1 MVVAWVVIFAIAL
14 VLRCG
19 ASIYW
24 QNRQADQNAFAFGDS
39 FSYWVL
45 GHQIYEGN
53 EYKFGG
59 DNARVARAP
68 GFPVLLAGWHWLFNG
83 KPSVVS
89 VRFMNSVIGAFT
101 VLAVGWLATL
111 LFDVRT
117 GIYAGVLASIYPGA
131 IAMSILIL
139 SEGPFCLLM
148 TLELV
153 AVYFCF
159 HRENASLSSRRWA
172 AVFVGV
178 TAALAVL
185 IRPSWLLYTPALWA
199 ILCLFRKNRS
209 LKMKLGAIGAV
220 AFILVMMPWWIRNHQ
235 VTGRFVPTTLQVG
248 ASLYDGWRPDAD
260 GASDMSFMADF
271 YRQQTQEDLLATSVP
286 VDTYE
291 YRLNTRLR
299 DASVDWARENMS
311 DVFRLAGI
319 KFVRMWNFFPNS
331 EVVGTG
337 TSRLVISLGYLGI
350 LSFALLAVVSMIR
363 KESQPTEGMMQTSW
377 CTVALC
383 SSPAVYFTALH
394 MVFVSSIRYRQP
406 AVLIL
411 SVLAGAGVA
420 LLLSKARFL
429 KGRNLAEGGAHG

>member
-1 MVVAWVVIFAIAL
+1 MRQLGRPVVVAWVVIFAIAL

-59 DNARVARAP
+59 ENARVARAP
-68 GFPVLLAGWHWLFNG
+68 GFPALIAGWHWLFNG

-159 HRENASLSSRRWA
+159 HRENVSLSSRRWA
-172 AVFVGV
+172 AVFVGG
-178 TAALAVL
+178 TAA
-185 IRPSWLLYTPALWA
+185 
-199 ILCLFRKNRS
+199 
-209 LKMKLGAIGAV
+209 
-220 AFILVMMPWWIRNHQ
+220 
-235 VTGRFVPTTLQVG
+235 
-248 ASLYDGWRPDAD
+248 
-260 GASDMSFMADF
+260 
-271 YRQQTQEDLLATSVP
+271 
-286 VDTYE
+286 
-291 YRLNTRLR
+291 
-299 DASVDWARENMS
+299 
-311 DVFRLAGI
+311 
-319 KFVRMWNFFPNS
+319 
-331 EVVGTG
+331 
-337 TSRLVISLGYLGI
+337 
-350 LSFALLAVVSMIR
+350 
-363 KESQPTEGMMQTSW
+363 
-377 CTVALC
+377 
-383 SSPAVYFTALH
+383 
-394 MVFVSSIRYRQP
+394 
-406 AVLIL
+406 
-411 SVLAGAGVA
+411 
-420 LLLSKARFL
+420 
-429 KGRNLAEGGAHG
+429 